1 MMLVYGMAEFLSTF
15 IEGFIAYLIFSDI
28 FSEKRK
34 RGNRKTDILLS
45 FGITTVALFCN
56 QFALFSYFTLII
68 VEIYLSVSVCV
79 CYRVN
84 CITAFAVMCFYLTCM
99 NCFDFFVL
107 TLTSNFLSGFHIIN
121 HILNGYGAI
130 RMAAITIVNCLWL
143 MVYLILKKYLQQLS
157 VNLKG
162 SYVLLMS
169 SVGGACGFVF
179 LSKQTFKIINDS
191 MSALWFSVMC
201 FFVSVIFISYFSLMQ
216 KEEKNKVNFL
226 ETRCNLLNESY
237 NSLNEI
243 YRNNAKLYHDL
254 NNHLNLLYQLLQ
266 EEKVDEAQR
275 YIKEIAEP
283 ILALSKKQWT
293 GIDVAD
299 TVLNSKIQEMNER
312 NIMPDINVE
321 FPENSTILPNDLCT
335 ILSNLLDN
343 AIEAVEKL
351 DENRKIKLTMRR
363 ANFFLFI
370 RVSNPCGQNR
380 KFAVFPATTKENA
393 SLHGWG
399 LRSVKDVVERYGGTM
414 ECVNENYEFIMNI
427 MLPFDGKN

>member
-1 MMLVYGMAEFLSTF
+1 M
-15 IEGFIAYLIFSDI
+15 
-28 FSEKRK
+28 
-34 RGNRKTDILLS
+34 
-45 FGITTVALFCN
+45 
-56 QFALFSYFTLII
+56 
-68 VEIYLSVSVCV
+68 
-79 CYRVN
+79 
-84 CITAFAVMCFYLTCM
+84 
-99 NCFDFFVL
+99 
-107 TLTSNFLSGFHIIN
+107 
-121 HILNGYGAI
+121 
-130 RMAAITIVNCLWL
+130 
-143 MVYLILKKYLQQLS
+143 
-157 VNLKG
+157 
-162 SYVLLMS
+162 
-169 SVGGACGFVF
+169 
-179 LSKQTFKIINDS
+179 
-191 MSALWFSVMC
+191 
-201 FFVSVIFISYFSLMQ
+201 
-216 KEEKNKVNFL
+216 

>member
-15 IEGFIAYLIFSDI
+15 IEGFIANLIFSDI

-34 RGNRKTDILLS
+34 RGNRKTDIVLS
-45 FGITTVALFCN
+45 VGLTTVVLFCN
-56 QFALFSYFTLII
+56 QFALFSYFTLI
-68 VEIYLSVSVCV
+68 VVAFFLSVSVWRI
-79 CYRVN
+79 YQVN
-84 CITAFAVMCFYLTCM
+84 YITAFSVMSFYLVCM
-99 NCFDFFVL
+99 NFFDFFILITVSDFFDGSQ
-107 TLTSNFLSGFHIIN
+107 TLDQILSSFGAMRAII
-121 HILNGYGAI
+121 
-130 RMAAITIVNCLWL
+130 ITIVNSLWTVL
-143 MVYLILKKYLQQLS
+143 YLFMRKYLKRLSMELKEAYLITALSLGGFIGFIYLSRQALK
-157 VNLKG
+157 
-162 SYVLLMS
+162 M
-169 SVGGACGFVF
+169 
-179 LSKQTFKIINDS
+179 IDDS
-191 MSALWFSVMC
+191 MPALGFLAVC
-201 FFVSVIFISYFSLMQ
+201 FLASMIFTSYFAVMQ
-216 KEEKNKVNFL
+216 KEEKHKVSVL
-226 ETRCNLLNESY
+226 EMRHDLLNENY

-243 YRNNAKLYHDL
+243 YRTNAKLYHDL

-293 GIDVAD
+293 GIDVTD

-321 FPENSTILPNDLCT
+321 FPENSTILSNDLCT

-351 DENRKIKLTMRR
+351 DGNRKIKLTMRR

-399 LRSVKDVVERYGGTM
+399 LRSVRDAVERYGGTM
-414 ECVNENYEFIMNI
+414 ECVNENYEFIVNI